1 MSAVENQFG
10 FTRVNKKDH
19 HLFHTKKVLM
29 NRNIYAW
36 AATAAILASTSTAM
50 AQSIRGI
57 TNNDE
62 LFTID
67 NPAAPTLISAPLAVT
82 GLASGQSIAGIDF
95 RPNTGELYALGY
107 NAATGNAQLYTIN
120 TTTAVATAVG
130 ASMTLALGT
139 GSVGF
144 DFNPTVDRIRVT
156 AANRKN
162 YRLHPVTGAIAAT
175 DGDLTFGASDVN
187 SGALPSVGA
196 SAYTNSYIGAEAT
209 TLFNYEEGL
218 NIITT
223 QVPPNDGTQNTI
235 GASGITVNASDKSV
249 GMDIYYDKS
258 TNTNIAYLSAN
269 TLTGTDQ
276 LYTVNLATGATTL
289 AGVIGL
295 GVAVKDITVTISR
308 ELPAVT
314 GQMVYA
320 LTKNNN
326 NFISFDSE
334 NPSFIRSITPVTGIT
349 TDQKIVGMDFRP
361 ANREL
366 YALGYNYTN
375 TNYQLYTINTTTG
388 AATAV
393 NATPGQINLGSGGNI
408 GFDFNPVPDRIRV
421 VSAATRANY
430 RLNPVDGSIAATDST
445 LNFIA
450 GDVNAGVTPYV
461 GAVAYT
467 NSYAGTTT
475 TLLHGVD
482 DSTGLLLTINPPN
495 EGKLN
500 TLLAGFL
507 DINPA
512 DPTLDMDFY
521 YDSTATANIGF
532 LAANT
537 GTSVNDDFY
546 TVTTAGVKTLVGRIG
561 FGIPVTDIAVRID
574 FINAPVS
581 VRDVNGNKVKL
592 SVYPNP
598 VGDQLFVSGFNPG
611 KKVSAT
617 VVDLYG
623 RRLFT
628 TNLTDKNAIPVAAL
642 APGVYFAHLNV
653 DGEVYL
659 PAKFVKQ

>member
-1 MSAVENQFG
+1 
-10 FTRVNKKDH
+10 
-19 HLFHTKKVLM
+19 M
-29 NRNIYAW
+29 NRNRYTL
-36 AATAAILASTSTAM
+36 AATAVLLACSSTAI

-67 NPAAPTLISAPLAVT
+67 NPAVPTLISAPVAIT
-82 GLASGQSIAGIDF
+82 GLAPGQSIAGIDF

-107 NAATGNAQLYTIN
+107 NAATGNAQLYTLN

-196 SAYTNSYIGAEAT
+196 SAYTNSYIGSEAT

-218 NIITT
+218 NVITT

-249 GMDIYYDKS
+249 GMDIYYDNA
-258 TNTNIAYLSAN
+258 THTNIAYLSAN
-269 TLTGTDQ
+269 TLTGNDQ
-276 LYTVNLATGATTL
+276 LYTVNLATGAATL

-295 GVAVKDITVTISR
+295 GVAVKDIAVTISR
-308 ELPAVT
+308 ELPAAT

-334 NPSFIRSITPVTGIT
+334 NPSVIRSIMPVTGVT
-349 TDQKIVGMDFRP
+349 ADQKIVGMDFRP

-393 NATPGQINLGSGGNI
+393 NATPGQINLGNGGNI

-421 VSAATRANY
+421 VGSATAANY
-430 RLNPVDGSIAATDST
+430 RLNPLDGSIAATDTS

-450 GDVNAGVTPYV
+450 GDINAGVTPYV

-512 DPTLDMDFY
+512 DPTIDMDFY
-521 YDSTATANIGF
+521 YDSTAATNIGF

-537 GTSVNDDFY
+537 GTAVNDDFY
-546 TVTTAGVKTLVGRIG
+546 TVTTAGIKTLVGRIG
-561 FGIPVTDIAVRID
+561 FGIPVADIAVRID
-574 FINAPVS
+574 YSNTPVS
-581 VRDVNGNKVKL
+581 VRDINSNKVKL

-598 VGDQLFVSGFNPG
+598 AGESLFISGFNPG
-611 KKVSAT
+611 KKASVT
-617 VVDLYG
+617 VTDLYG
-623 RRLFT
+623 RILF
-628 TNLTDKNAIPVAAL
+628 NVALADKEPLPVAAL
-642 APGVYFAHLNV
+642 APGVYFAHLHV
-653 DGEVYL
+653 EGEAYL
-659 PAKFVKQ
+659 PAKFVKK